1 MKRILIINYEYP
13 PLGGG
18 GGVAAKKLAEAWGA
32 MGYGVDYV
40 TIWSEGLERHEKIR
54 GVNIYRVPVIGR
66 RTQSSAGMLS
76 LLSFPVCAYRTADRL
91 CRKNRYEF
99 INTHFAVPSGPL
111 GVWMSGKHGIPGIL
125 SLHGG
130 DLYDPTKRFSPHKS
144 WILRK
149 CVSWVL
155 DRSDFV
161 VAQSGNTKDNAGRYY
176 RYDNSRVRIIPL
188 PYEKVNVLP
197 AGRQEMDMVE
207 KDRYL
212 ISVGR
217 LVRRKGYDFL
227 LESVAGIKEAGL
239 VIIGDG
245 PEKEHLCKKIQ
256 DLHMEDRVIL
266 AGQVPEKV
274 KFQYLENSDVYV
286 LSSIHEGFGI
296 VLQEAMQ
303 AGLPIV
309 STDFGGQT
317 DLVVHGENGFLVPYG
332 DRQAMIRAVRR
343 ILSDRELADKMRK
356 NNLEKIEEYN
366 PVKIAGKYLDM
377 VRERKGYCG
386 Y

>member
-1 MKRILIINYEYP
+1 
-13 PLGGG
+13 
-18 GGVAAKKLAEAWGA
+18 
-32 MGYGVDYV
+32 
-40 TIWSEGLERHEKIR
+40 
-54 GVNIYRVPVIGR
+54 
-66 RTQSSAGMLS
+66 
-76 LLSFPVCAYRTADRL
+76 
-91 CRKNRYEF
+91 
-99 INTHFAVPSGPL
+99 
-111 GVWMSGKHGIPGIL
+111 
-125 SLHGG
+125 
-130 DLYDPTKRFSPHKS
+130 
-144 WILRK
+144 
-149 CVSWVL
+149 
-155 DRSDFV
+155 
-161 VAQSGNTKDNAGRYY
+161 
-176 RYDNSRVRIIPL
+176 
-188 PYEKVNVLP
+188 
-197 AGRQEMDMVE
+197 
-207 KDRYL
+207 
-212 ISVGR
+212 
-217 LVRRKGYDFL
+217 
-227 LESVAGIKEAGL
+227 
-239 VIIGDG
+239 
-245 PEKEHLCKKIQ
+245 
-256 DLHMEDRVIL
+256 MEDRVIL